1 MVRPRSFFRAAQS
14 GACPP
19 LQLWHYMWMKI
30 LVLLAHPRLR
40 TSVVQHAMLRAIQGL
55 DGVTIRDLYAE
66 YPDFT
71 IDVAREQQDLLAHD
85 LIVLQHPFYW
95 YSAPSI
101 LKEWQDLVL
110 ENGWAYGPGG
120 THLAGRYMLSAIS
133 TGGTGQAYH
142 PEGRNRFEMEELL
155 APFNQT
161 AYLCA
166 MAYLK
171 PFVIH
176 AGRRLPPED
185 LSAAVES
192 YRDLIVGLRD
202 NRIDPLSMLATGYK
216 LPPAFA
222 KAAA

>member
-1 MVRPRSFFRAAQS
+1 
-14 GACPP
+14 
-19 LQLWHYMWMKI
+19 MKI

-40 TSVVQHAMLRAIQGL
+40 ASVVQYAMQKVIQGL
-55 DGVTIRDLYAE
+55 DGVTLRDLYAE
-66 YPDFT
+66 YPDFS
-71 IDVAREQQDLLAHD
+71 IDVAREQQTLLAHD
-85 LIVLQHPFYW
+85 VIVLQHPIYW
-95 YSAPSI
+95 YSSPSI

-120 THLAGRYMLSAIS
+120 TRLAGRFMLSAIS
-133 TGGTGQAYH
+133 TGGTEQAYQ
-142 PEGRNRFEMEELL
+142 PQGRNRFEIEELL

-161 AYLCA
+161 AYLCS
-166 MAYLK
+166 MAFLK
-171 PFVIH
+171 PFAIH
-176 AGRRLPPED
+176 AGRRMPQEN

-202 NRIDPLSMLATGYK
+202 NRIDPLSILAKGYH

>member
-1 MVRPRSFFRAAQS
+1 MARPRSFLAVLTRS
-14 GACPP
+14 ACPA
-19 LQLWHYMWMKI
+19 LQLWHYAGMKI

-40 TSVVQHAMLRAIQGL
+40 TSVVQYAMQKAIQGL
-55 DGVTIRDLYAE
+55 DGVTLRDLYAE
-66 YPDFT
+66 YPDFS
-71 IDVAREQQDLLAHD
+71 IDVAREQQTLLAHD
-85 LIVLQHPFYW
+85 VIVLQHPFYW
-95 YSAPSI
+95 YSSPSI

-120 THLAGRYMLSAIS
+120 TQLAGRFMLSAIS
-133 TGGTGQAYH
+133 TGGTEQAYQ
-142 PEGRNRFEMEELL
+142 PQGRNRFEIEELL

-161 AYLCA
+161 AYLCS

-171 PFVIH
+171 PFAIH
-176 AGRRLPPED
+176 AGRRMPLED

-202 NRIDPLSMLATGYK
+202 NRIDPLSILAKGYH